1 MAKLETAK
9 TALRG
14 ASGPDDGDR
23 AIELAGEALEKFME
37 IANDADADEASV
49 RRETARAHFVYGE
62 ALFRGAQ
69 AQNTVFAAS
78 RSHRFKKRRR
88 SAWSR
93 SKRPRPLPLQ
103 RRRR

>member
-37 IANDADADEASV
+37 SANDADADEASV
-49 RRETARAHFVYGE
+49 RRETARE
-62 ALFRGAQ
+62 ASGVSFSFSEELRGQPERNRSSLRAEQ
-69 AQNTVFAAS
+69 PS
-78 RSHRFKKRRR
+78 R
-88 SAWSR
+88 
-93 SKRPRPLPLQ
+93 
-103 RRRR
+103 